1 MLRPILA
8 SLFAA
13 LAVTSTRPLPFAAGE
28 HLTYD
33 AHAGPGLNG
42 TADMWIEGP
51 VESAGVS
58 TLKLRFTFATRIGFL
73 RVSQNSTSWLDPER
87 MASRRFVKEER
98 RLLAHHEEDVTI
110 DPAAHH
116 WTAADGRDG
125 TIESDA
131 PLDELS
137 FIYAVRTLALP
148 EDSTL
153 RLDRHYDAA
162 RNPTTLRVV
171 GIDTVETPAGA
182 FRVREVEMRVRDQRT
197 YDGEGVIRLSLS
209 DDACRRPVRIMSRMP
224 GAGTVVLTLRDALPA
239 IPGCAP
245 LPAR

>member
-13 LAVTSTRPLPFAAGE
+13 VAVTSARPLPFAVGE

-51 VESAGVS
+51 VESDGVS

-73 RVSQNSTSWLDPER
+73 RVSQNSTSWLDPQR

-98 RLLAHHEEDVTI
+98 RLLARHEEDVRI

-116 WTAADGRDG
+116 WAAADGRDG
-125 TIESDA
+125 AIESDA

-137 FIYAVRTLALP
+137 FIYAVRTLVLP
-148 EDSTL
+148 DDSTL

-162 RNPTTLRVV
+162 RNPTTLRVT
-171 GIDTVETPAGA
+171 GIDTVETPAGT
-182 FRVREVEMRVRDQRT
+182 FRVREVEMRVRDQLT

-224 GAGTVVLTLRDALPA
+224 GAGTVVLTLRDAVPA
-239 IPGCAP
+239 IAGCAP
-245 LPAR
+245 LRAP